1 MSLLTPIVS
10 RAMGWYTGEPR
21 QARRRQ
27 RALRARPDGAHVVQY
42 FHQVDDPYSHLAAQA
57 LAELHERYAIQI
69 ELHLVHRPADWA
81 APERALLA
89 DWARR
94 DAALLAERAGL
105 MFAPR
110 VTAPDPEACR
120 AAIAEIRA
128 AGPGIAALVSA
139 IRAGEALWAGDLP
152 PAAVAA
158 AGQIEAALQ
167 AGTGRRNALGH
178 FMSGMVYF
186 AGDWYWGVDRLHHL
200 ERHLRALGL
209 ARKDTPPPLLYAE
222 PPHNPHAPPWQSPA
236 NGRVLHFYLSFRSPY
251 TAIAAPRVAALA
263 QASGATLELRF
274 VLPMIMRGLPVPP
287 RKGLAFALDAA
298 REARYHGLPF
308 GRIAD
313 PVGRPVERGYA
324 LLPWARSQG
333 RALPYV
339 LAFLRGVWA
348 EGVDAGTDRGL
359 RRIVTAAG
367 LSWQDAEPHLGS
379 DAWRDEAEANRL
391 EMRSLGLWGVPCFRV
406 DQTVVW
412 GQDRLWVVEAALRAP
427 PASTAS

>member
-1 MSLLTPIVS
+1 
-10 RAMGWYTGEPR
+10 MGWYTGEPR

-27 RALRARPDGAHVVQY
+27 RALRARPDRAHVLQY

-57 LAELHERYAIQI
+57 LAELHERYAIEI
-69 ELHLVHRPADWA
+69 ELHLVHPPADWA

-89 DWARR
+89 DWALR
-94 DAALLAERAGL
+94 DAVLLARRAGL
-105 MFAPR
+105 TFSPR
-110 VTAPDPEACR
+110 VSAPDPDACR
-120 AAIAEIRA
+120 AAMAQILTS
-128 AGPGIAALVSA
+128 GTGIGALVTA
-139 IRAGEALWAGDLP
+139 IGAGEAVWAGKLP
-152 PAAVAA
+152 GAA
-158 AGQIEAALQ
+158 AISATTTARQIDLALR
-167 AGTGRRNALGH
+167 AGTARRDALGH
-178 FMSGMVYF
+178 FMSGMVQF
-186 AGDWYWGVDRLHHL
+186 AGDWYWGLDRLHHL
-200 ERHLRALGL
+200 ERHLRAVGL
-209 ARKDTPPPLLYAE
+209 ARKDTSPPFFYAE
-222 PPHNPHAPPWQSPA
+222 PPHNPHAPPWQPQA
-236 NGRVLHFYLSFRSPY
+236 TGRVLHFYLSFRSPY

-274 VLPMIMRGLPVPP
+274 VLPMIMRGLPVPR

-324 LLPWARSQG
+324 LLPWARTQG

-339 LAFLRGVWA
+339 LAFLRAVWA
-348 EGVDAGTDRGL
+348 EGVDAGSDRGL

-391 EMRSLGLWGVPCFRV
+391 EMRAFGLWGVPCFRV
-406 DQTVVW
+406 DDTVVW
-412 GQDRLWVVEAALRAP
+412 GQDRLWVVESALRAP
-427 PASTAS
+427 PTS